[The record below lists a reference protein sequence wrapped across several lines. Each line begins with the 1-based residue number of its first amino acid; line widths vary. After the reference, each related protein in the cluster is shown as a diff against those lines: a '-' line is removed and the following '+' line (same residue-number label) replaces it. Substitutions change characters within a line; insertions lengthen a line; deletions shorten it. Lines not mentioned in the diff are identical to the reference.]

1 MTRIIILII
10 IFILG
15 MYFCYCTT
23 SNEQKEL
30 FTGNKKKKCPNLLIQ
45 KGCKIYLQNTELAN
59 VPGVNPIIFE
69 NLEQYVDFVI
79 WQRSQGINCPVLF
92 LQHSYDAQ
100 GDEVYKVQTSPTEP
114 QGGLPP
120 SNTSTSTS
128 SGSSSSSD
136 SNTTNPTTPMQLP
149 LADPNYN
156 QNIPL
161 INAEND
167 NPPFNQNMA
176 PAYDPSS
183 FYIGKKTPLDKINE
197 KQESLLY
204 SDNAMDTN
212 WGGVEYT
219 RENVKAG
226 KYKGN
231 NVAIQIE

>member
-15 MYFCYCTT
+15 MYFCYCTN
-23 SNEQKEL
+23 SNEQKEQ

-59 VPGVNPIIFE
+59 VPGVNPLIFE
-69 NLEQYVDFVI
+69 NLEQYVDFVT

-120 SNTSTSTS
+120 SNTS
-128 SGSSSSSD
+128 SSSSS
-136 SNTTNPTTPMQLP
+136 NTSSATTPMHLP

-156 QNIPL
+156 QHIPL

-167 NPPFNQNMA
+167 FPPFNQNMP

-204 SDNAMDTN
+204 SDNAMDSN